1 MSLNEENRAL
11 LVSMEMSREY
21 GDFYREMELMREES
35 DYNCFYN
42 VTAEQMESR
51 IPRAKEMID
60 TIAEMVKEQ

>member
-1 MSLNEENRAL
+1 
-11 LVSMEMSREY
+11 MSREY